1 MTIYSQIVDA
11 IQIANQIVITSHKS
25 PDGDSIG
32 SSIAMLEFCKSL
44 GKKAIICHPDP
55 APDFLMWLPGS
66 SEILSFEKNEKLV
79 KDKIQNADL
88 IFCLDYNETG
98 RLGKE
103 MQPFLDAARAK
114 KIMIDHH
121 LNPSNF
127 ADITF
132 SDPTICS
139 TCQIIYDVIDF
150 SENLTLMNHSIGT
163 ALYLGIMTDTGSFR
177 YPSVQA
183 RTHHILESLID
194 NGVKHYEI
202 HENVFDTNTL
212 DRLRLRGYACS
223 EKLEIIKANQVA
235 IISLTKEELKR
246 FNHQKGDTEGLVNVA
261 LSIQGMRAAVLF
273 TEAEEYIK
281 ISFRSKG
288 KENPINE
295 LASNHFFGGGHANAS
310 GGRFDGTMEDAIKL
324 FKEVVSNYI
333 KPIKD
338 EI

>member
-1 MTIYSQIVDA
+1 MNVYKQIVA
-11 IQIANQIVITSHKS
+11 LIQESNKIVITSHKS

-32 SSIAMLEFCKSL
+32 SSIAMQEFCKSL
-44 GKKAIICHPDP
+44 GKTAIICHPDP
-55 APDFLMWLPGS
+55 APDFLLWLPNAK
-66 SEILSFEKNEKLV
+66 EILSYEQNEKQV
-79 KDKIQNADL
+79 RDKILDADL
-88 IFCLDYNETG
+88 IFCLDYNETS
-98 RLGKE
+98 RVGKD
-103 MQPFLDAARAK
+103 MQPILDQSTAK

-121 LNPSNF
+121 LNPSSF
-127 ADITF
+127 ANIIL

-139 TCQIIYDVIDF
+139 TSQIIYDLIEY
-150 SENLTLMNHSIGT
+150 SENLGLLNSKIGT

-177 YPSVQA
+177 FPSVQV
-183 RTHHILESLID
+183 RTHHILASLIE

-202 HENVFDTNTL
+202 HENVYDTNTL

-223 EKLEIIKANQVA
+223 EKLEILPENQVA

-273 TEAEEYIK
+273 TEADEYVK

-295 LASNHFFGGGHANAS
+295 LASNYFSGGGHANAS
-310 GGRFDGTMEDAIKL
+310 GGRFDGSIEDAIKL
-324 FKEVVSNYI
+324 FKQVVSNFI
-333 KPIKD
+333 KPI
-338 EI
+338 

>member
-1 MTIYSQIVDA
+1 MNIHKQIVNA
-11 IQIANQIVITSHKS
+11 IQEANNIVITSHKS

-44 GKKAIICHPDP
+44 GKNAIICHPDP
-55 APDFLMWLPGS
+55 APDFLMWLQGTN
-66 SEILSFEKNEKLV
+66 EILSFEKNEKLV
-79 KDKIQNADL
+79 QEKIQNADL

-98 RLGKE
+98 RLGRD
-103 MQPFLDAARAK
+103 MQPFLDAASAK

-121 LNPSNF
+121 LNPSGF
-127 ADITF
+127 ADINL

-139 TCQIIYDVIDF
+139 TCQIIYDMIEF
-150 SENLTLMNHSIGT
+150 SENLHLLNDSIGT

-177 YPSVQA
+177 FPSVQV
-183 RTHHILESLID
+183 RTHHILGSLIE

-223 EKLEIIKANQVA
+223 EKLEILAANKVA

-273 TEAEEYIK
+273 TEADEYVK

-295 LASNHFFGGGHANAS
+295 LASNYFSGGGHANAS
-310 GGRFDGTMEDAIKL
+310 GGRFDGSIDDAIKL

-333 KPIKD
+333 KPV
-338 EI
+338 